1 MSSHPFPH
9 AITISQFSS
18 REFDGSEQ
26 FRSDSPPLPPSP
38 PSPPNTNHAM
48 VNPVQHYY
56 SSLLS
61 SPRPG
66 SSPRSVVY
74 APLPSQLQ
82 IKSQETQTQLQE
94 CLAPPTTS
102 PYSRQKQQGRRNT
115 TPRTQ
120 IHSQPESHHHLL
132 SPPVST
138 AFQTEHQQ
146 ILNASHAPELNYN
159 TIASPTQYS
168 VSNPSPDFATRPF
181 PFLFSGLPTLHSSS
195 PYTSTSTSA
204 SFSTPPSSSS
214 GSHSDS
220 DSDLE
225 TGIEDNRIDGL
236 PRNHAQELAVQRAH
250 RICAWVTGVMLGI
263 LGVVG
268 IVRWVVYR

>member
-9 AITISQFSS
+9 AITISQFSCQ
-18 REFDGSEQ
+18 EFDGSQQSRPE
-26 FRSDSPPLPPSP
+26 SPPLPPSP
-38 PSPPNTNHAM
+38 PNTNHVM

-61 SPRPG
+61 SPQLG
-66 SSPRSVVY
+66 SSPQSVVY

-82 IKSQETQTQLQE
+82 TQSQETQTQLQE
-94 CLAPPTTS
+94 SLAPPTTS
-102 PYSRQKQQGRRNT
+102 PCSRQKQQAQRNT

-120 IHSQPESHHHLL
+120 LHSQPESHRHLL
-132 SPPVST
+132 SPSISS

-146 ILNASHAPELNYN
+146 ILNASHAPESNYN
-159 TIASPTQYS
+159 TIVSSNQHS
-168 VSNPSPDFATRPF
+168 VSNPFPDFANRPS
-181 PFLFSGLPTLHSSS
+181 PFLFPGLPTLHSSS
-195 PYTSTSTSA
+195 PYTSTSPSA
-204 SFSTPPSSSS
+204 SFSAPPSSSP

-225 TGIEDNRIDGL
+225 TGIEDNRRNRL
-236 PRNHAQELAVQRAH
+236 PRNHAQELEVQRVH
-250 RICAWVTGVMLGI
+250 HMCTWFTGVMLGI

-268 IVRWVVYR
+268 IVRWVVYG